1 MYRQA
6 VLLPPS
12 PAGWIV
18 YVARMAFGALL
29 RGDGVTHG
37 LELWVVPAVCALVNA
52 PLVASAV
59 LGDPALTT
67 LFLGKSSHVLPIAR
81 GQDES
86 TLATEWV
93 NVQA

>member
-1 MYRQA
+1 MI
-6 VLLPPS
+6 LPT
-12 PAGWIV
+12 
-18 YVARMAFGALL
+18 
-29 RGDGVTHG
+29 GVSTAMSDDSG
-37 LELWVVPAVCALVNA
+37 IACVTRTLVNA